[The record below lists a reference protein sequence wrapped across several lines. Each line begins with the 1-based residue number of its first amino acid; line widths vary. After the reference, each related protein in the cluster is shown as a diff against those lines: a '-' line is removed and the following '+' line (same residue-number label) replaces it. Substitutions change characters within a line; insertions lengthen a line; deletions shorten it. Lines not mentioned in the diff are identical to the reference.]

1 MHGLLTVGESLV
13 TITAPAVVTGRAGGD
28 AIFMRC
34 MWRAGVGGTDAGTVM
49 EGPLQPVDRLEW
61 WDFRASSSLDMMQ
74 HEDFDRGWRRS
85 VVFDP
90 YPGLPPDMKPQQ
102 FHGLALRLLA
112 PRAAH
117 DSITESILAAGT
129 HIM

>member
-1 MHGLLTVGESLV
+1 MHGLLAVSECLM

-34 MWRAGVGGTDAGTVM
+34 MWRAGIGGTDAGTVM
-49 EGPLQPVDRLEW
+49 EGPLQLVDRLEW

-85 VVFDP
+85 IAFNP
-90 YPGLPPDMKPQQ
+90 LPRPTTKHQTPTVSW
-102 FHGLALRLLA
+102 HGAEIAA
-112 PRAAH
+112 PLSR
-117 DSITESILAAGT
+117 TR
-129 HIM
+129 